1 MKRFLYLFLTLSFL
15 STGCSKEDDI
25 QITQQVSSS
34 LDNNLIGIWE
44 SDFVFVEEQNSYTY
58 TNTYY
63 RSFSSNGNY
72 TTWTSVYR
80 TYNSDPTFSPQT
92 YNESETSGT
101 WWTEGDY
108 LFFYDNL
115 DFFQYNITNGGN
127 TLTLT
132 NNMGQSYITY
142 IKQNIFH

>member
-1 MKRFLYLFLTLSFL
+1 MTRFLYLFLTLSLL

-34 LDNNLIGIWE
+34 LDNNLIGIWVGDNVYV
-44 SDFVFVEEQNSYTY
+44 DFQSNYTY
-58 TNTYY
+58 TYTYY

-72 TTWTSVYR
+72 TTWSSVYR
-80 TYNSDPTFSPQT
+80 TYNSDPTFSPYT
-92 YNESETSGT
+92 YSESETSGN

-108 LFFYDNL
+108 LFLIDNYN
-115 DFFQYNITNGGN
+115 FFQYNITNSGN

-132 NNMGQSYITY
+132 NNMGQSFITY
-142 IKQNIFH
+142 SKQ